1 MASVAFIEACDGI
14 PGVSFVPLPTTAGF
28 AIMRVER
35 VVYVDAEAS
44 GTEFGELCEECR
56 HPRYVI
62 RPGPLYPVEGQLIE
76 RGFSRTHLGYGDTA
90 DFGPNQPN
98 HLDPRIVVD
107 SDTASTLEAAQLR
120 GVHLVVAS

>member
-90 DFGPNQPN
+90 ATFR
-98 HLDPRIVVD
+98 RI
-107 SDTASTLEAAQLR
+107 SNPFMLTRRSWSWASIQHAP
-120 GVHLVVAS
+120 